1 MEIRERPPP
10 LSEMSM
16 AGPLG
21 GNAGRS
27 GAPTTCVK
35 DMNGGPQ
42 VPVWDPIPIQDP
54 KSVL

>member
-21 GNAGRS
+21 GNTGRS

-42 VPVWDPIPIQDP
+42 VPVWDPVPIQDP